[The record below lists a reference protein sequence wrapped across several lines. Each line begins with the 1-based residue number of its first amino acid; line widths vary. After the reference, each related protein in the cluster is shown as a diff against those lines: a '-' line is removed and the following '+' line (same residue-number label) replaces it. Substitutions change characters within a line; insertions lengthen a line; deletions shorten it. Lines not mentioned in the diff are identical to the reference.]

1 MILVSLHNDWSRKF
15 GTLPWPSFSPDS
27 SVNWAY
33 DCEISTFKG
42 SNLLVDSTLIF
53 FPTPTF
59 STNVKL
65 FSPIWPSS
73 KFKIFFLIRNS
84 NEKVKEIHIFLK
96 KKSTGYPSPRLSFV
110 SFVDPIVIKN
120 APVSLSYSG
129 FFYFLSLQ
137 ACLKITWLPRPAPV
151 LPRLVM

>member
-33 DCEISTFKG
+33 DCEISTCKG
-42 SNLLVDSTLIF
+42 SNLLGDSTLMF
-53 FPTPTF
+53 FPAPTF

-73 KFKIFFLIRNS
+73 KFKILIRNS
-84 NEKVKEIHIFLK
+84 KGSSQRNSYFPQ

-110 SFVDPIVIKN
+110 SFVDPIVVKN
-120 APVSLSYSG
+120 APVSLSFSG
-129 FFYFLSLQ
+129 FFNFLSLQ